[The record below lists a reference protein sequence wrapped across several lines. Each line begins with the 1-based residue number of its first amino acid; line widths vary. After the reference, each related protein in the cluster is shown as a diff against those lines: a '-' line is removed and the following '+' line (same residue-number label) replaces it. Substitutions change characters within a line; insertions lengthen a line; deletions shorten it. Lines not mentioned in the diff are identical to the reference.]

1 MTFVSFE
8 FVIFALIVIPTYF
21 LLPQRWRWVWAL
33 VASYVFYAAWN
44 AAYLILILFSTLVD
58 YFVGLALGRVPS
70 ERKRR
75 RLGLLLLSIFVNLG
89 VLFTFKY
96 FNFFSA
102 SLADLLSSLGIQ
114 TDIRT
119 LDVLLPV
126 GISFYTFQSMA
137 YTIDVFRQ
145 KTPVERHLGYFA
157 LYVSFFPQLVAGP
170 IERAQNILPQLRVVA
185 HFDADRVNSG
195 LRLVLWGFFQ
205 KVVIAD
211 RLAVYTNAVYN
222 DVEQFTGVPLILA
235 TVFFTIQ
242 IYCDFAGYSN
252 IAIGVARIMGIQLM
266 QNFRQPYFATS
277 VREYWARWHIS
288 LSTWFRDYVYIPLGG
303 NRVPYLRNLLNLLIV
318 FVVSGLWHGAAWTF
332 VIWGFLHGVYIV
344 AESVWSKLT
353 DDNPRLHIPNV
364 VQHML
369 TLAAV
374 MFGFIIF
381 RANSMDDAGY
391 VIRNLFNFSGD
402 QSIYQGFTEVA
413 LRPQTEFIL
422 AMVVI
427 GILFLG
433 DWVEARIGFDDFMKH
448 RRLPLRWGLYYTLLF
463 VLGFTLI
470 FQSASE
476 AFIYFQ
482 F

>member
-1 MTFVSFE
+1 M
-8 FVIFALIVIPTYF
+8 
-21 LLPQRWRWVWAL
+21 
-33 VASYVFYAAWN
+33 
-44 AAYLILILFSTLVD
+44 
-58 YFVGLALGRVPS
+58 
-70 ERKRR
+70 
-75 RLGLLLLSIFVNLG
+75 
-89 VLFTFKY
+89 LFTFKY

-157 LYVSFFPQLVAGP
+157 LYVSFFPQLVGGP

-205 KVVIAD
+205 KVVVAD

-288 LSTWFRDYVYIPLGG
+288 LSTWFRDHMYIP
-303 NRVPYLRNLLNLLIV
+303 
-318 FVVSGLWHGAAWTF
+318 
-332 VIWGFLHGVYIV
+332 
-344 AESVWSKLT
+344 
-353 DDNPRLHIPNV
+353 
-364 VQHML
+364 
-369 TLAAV
+369 
-374 MFGFIIF
+374 F
-381 RANSMDDAGY
+381 R
-391 VIRNLFNFSGD
+391 
-402 QSIYQGFTEVA
+402 
-413 LRPQTEFIL
+413 
-422 AMVVI
+422 MVVI

-433 DWVEARIGFDDFMKH
+433 DWIEARIGFDKFMEH
-448 RRLPLRWGLYYTLLF
+448 RRLSLRWGLYYTLL
-463 VLGFTLI
+463 VSLGFTLI